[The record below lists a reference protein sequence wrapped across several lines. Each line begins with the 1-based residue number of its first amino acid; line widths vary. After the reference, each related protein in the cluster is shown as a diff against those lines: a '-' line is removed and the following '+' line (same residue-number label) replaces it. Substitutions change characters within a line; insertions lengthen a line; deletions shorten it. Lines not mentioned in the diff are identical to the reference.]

1 MNTSRDLAEL
11 RERIATGSYIVDADR
26 VAGTIVRK
34 LAEVERVR
42 RSLTERRDDRSHEPG
57 E

>member
-1 MNTSRDLAEL
+1 MNTTQDLAEL
-11 RERIATGSYIVDADR
+11 RTRIATGSYIVDADR
-26 VAGTIVRK
+26 VAGTIARK

-42 RSLTERRDDRSHEPG
+42 RSLTESRDDQSREPG